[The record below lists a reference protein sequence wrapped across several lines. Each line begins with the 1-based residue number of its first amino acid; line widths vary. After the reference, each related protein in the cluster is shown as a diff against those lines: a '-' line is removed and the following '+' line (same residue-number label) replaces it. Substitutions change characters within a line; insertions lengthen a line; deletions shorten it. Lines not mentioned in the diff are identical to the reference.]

1 MSSETINKK
10 SIAISGLTC
19 IIVAILN
26 FKTHRYFY
34 GLSMVAFST
43 FAIYGLLKSSKK

>member
-1 MSSETINKK
+1 MSYETINKK
-10 SIAISGLTC
+10 SIAVSGLTC

-26 FKTHRYFY
+26 FKAHCYFY
-34 GLSMVAFST
+34 GLSMLAFSI